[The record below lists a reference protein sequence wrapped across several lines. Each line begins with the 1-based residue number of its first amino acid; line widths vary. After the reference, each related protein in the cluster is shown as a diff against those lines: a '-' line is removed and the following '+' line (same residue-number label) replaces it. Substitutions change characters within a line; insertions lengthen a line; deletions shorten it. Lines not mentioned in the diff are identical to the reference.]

1 MRVLAVLQ
9 FFVWLFALAFV
20 ALAVLCQWLLSRVG
34 DHLPAGAAGA
44 FHLAVIAAVVLRRG
58 RRASDAIAP

>member
-9 FFVWLFALAFV
+9 FFAWLFALAFV
-20 ALAVLCQWLLSRVG
+20 ALAVLCLSAADLAVWLEAG
-34 DHLPAGAAGA
+34 GAAGA

-58 RRASDAIAP
+58 WLASDAIAP